1 VVDHVILVD
10 DPSRDDN
17 LRDSFQR
24 YRSCVERLL
33 AT

>member
-17 LRDSFQR
+17 LRDTFQR
-24 YRSCVERLL
+24 YRSYFELLL